1 MSRASQPAPFLYIA
15 ASAAGGR
22 SLGIRQASSQRALAA
37 DLRKDRLVLLR
48 AWALP
53 AFLAGTRRLT
63 PADHIQLNELLSQL
77 QGRGVPLVETL
88 EVIARTVR
96 NEARPCIERLAEL
109 VSQGSSFAD
118 ACARVGGFDEVTI
131 AVYRAA
137 ERSGDLAPAGAQLA
151 TAIRRRR
158 DIASKATTVMIY
170 PLIVLTLG
178 IIVGI
183 AMLVGIIPMVAR
195 GLEKAGADIPWFTAL
210 LVDAGTA
217 LRANWSLALL
227 VAASAGVLAW
237 IARARIA
244 QALGRF
250 SRTLPLLRDVVLAQE
265 AASFFSV
272 MGAMTR
278 SGVPLADALAVAQ
291 RAVRHE
297 RLHDQLARLRER
309 LVQGGVLRN
318 LIEEVDALP
327 LATRRLLVAAER
339 AGDLE
344 AAFNSLA
351 DDMRDEVEKRSS
363 RLLAFLEP
371 AMLLFLFAFVGS
383 MVLAIMLPMLS
394 AVNQF

>member
-1 MSRASQPAPFLYIA
+1 MSRTSQPAPFFYIA

-22 SLGIRQASSQRALAA
+22 SLGIRQAHSRRALAS

-53 AFLAGTRRLT
+53 SFLASTRRLT

-96 NEARPCIERLAEL
+96 SEARPRIERLAEL

-137 ERSGDLAPAGAQLA
+137 ERSGDLAPAGEQLA

-170 PLIVLTLG
+170 PIIVLTLG

-183 AMLVGIIPMVAR
+183 GMLVGIIPMVAR

-210 LVDAGTA
+210 LVGAGTA
-217 LRANWSLALL
+217 LREHWAVALL
-227 VAASAGVLAW
+227 VVGLAGVLAYLS
-237 IARARIA
+237 RARIGA
-244 QALGRF
+244 ALGRA
-250 SRTLPLLRDVVLAQE
+250 SRSLPLIRDVVLAQE
-265 AASFFSV
+265 ASSFFSV

-297 RLHDQLARLRER
+297 RLREQLARLRER
-309 LVQGGVLRN
+309 LVQGGVLRD
-318 LIEEVDALP
+318 LIEDVDALP

-371 AMLLFLFAFVGS
+371 ALLLFLFAFVGS